1 MDDESQLRSGAI
13 TQMRPLTT
21 TGAAGASAVVA
32 ADATAHRP
40 K

>member
-1 MDDESQLRSGAI
+1 MNPNCALARQA
-13 TQMRPLTT
+13 QMRPLTT
-21 TGAAGASAVVA
+21 TGAAGAVAAA